1 MSLNDSVLEGD
12 SDFFRHLHI
21 KEKKIMSYTTETNV
35 VICKNLQSDCS
46 TWLQKKIHEARG
58 ALEAMIKMG
67 CYPPG
72 EYVISRKGLKGNQ
85 AVDWTSTKK
94 WGHTYRSA
102 VKANAAPKRRRRPNW
117 GGVAL
122 LRLAALTPQA
132 RPSWP
137 LCRSPD
143 RRLSSTGAP
152 CRGRQTRAA

>member
-12 SDFFRHLHI
+12 SDFFRHLRI

-102 VKANAAPKRRRRPNW
+102 VKANAAPNPQWKGDHTGLWVNRTDKTPVFRTTNGNMRYY
-117 GGVAL
+117 
-122 LRLAALTPQA
+122 AAL
-132 RPSWP
+132 
-137 LCRSPD
+137 
-143 RRLSSTGAP
+143 STATNGLFDSA
-152 CRGRQTRAA
+152 G